1 MSADPVSWLLIEH
14 GWKVVDPHGGDE
26 LGTVHEVLGD
36 TSNDIFN
43 GLSVASGL
51 LHRPRYVPAE
61 HVTHIVEGEVQVDL
75 DQDEFDR
82 LAEYEPPAPV

>member
-1 MSADPVSWLLIEH
+1 MSSDPVSWLMIEH
-14 GWKVVDPHGGDE
+14 GWKVVDPHGHE
-26 LGTVHEVLGD
+26 LGTVAEVLGD
-36 TSNDIFN
+36 TANDIFS

-61 HVTHIVEGEVQVDL
+61 HVTRIVEGEVEVDL

-82 LAEYEPPAPV
+82 LAEYEEPS

>member
-1 MSADPVSWLLIEH
+1 MSDDPVSWLLIEH
-14 GWKVVDPHGGDE
+14 GWKVVDPHGHE
-26 LGTVHEVLGD
+26 LGTVVEVLGD
-36 TSNDIFN
+36 TTNDIFS

-61 HVTHIVEGEVQVDL
+61 HVTRIVEGELEVDL
-75 DQDEFDR
+75 DQGEFDR